1 MNRLPLKPQPQYPIW
16 CPKCPKCPLP
26 TVCPPPNCPPCIQG
40 VGDIGG
46 RPPRQD
52 QIRLTCE
59 KLRIL
64 SADLLS
70 ASAGIKVYWMIYDQ
84 DIVNYPQL
92 RYSLQL
98 SSSTDFNLDT
108 TWSYPIEAQVSS
120 NGFIVSTK
128 TFNRI
133 SPMPSEIEYVR
144 IAMIFS
150 NNQVEYSN
158 YVRLDRLKL
167 ETLDYTL
174 VSDSVTAGTISANI
188 SINGQLY
195 SMNPQVNI
203 ENTDE
208 SGRTSSR
215 QLILSDIVN
224 DRDVIRASAMTPMNV
239 VFFNPPKKSR
249 LFIVVGEGTPS
260 ERVYYS
266 NYVLPRIF

>member
-1 MNRLPLKPQPQYPIW
+1 
-16 CPKCPKCPLP
+16 
-26 TVCPPPNCPPCIQG
+26 
-40 VGDIGG
+40 
-46 RPPRQD
+46 
-52 QIRLTCE
+52 
-59 KLRIL
+59 
-64 SADLLS
+64 
-70 ASAGIKVYWMIYDQ
+70 
-84 DIVNYPQL
+84 
-92 RYSLQL
+92 
-98 SSSTDFNLDT
+98 
-108 TWSYPIEAQVSS
+108 
-120 NGFIVSTK
+120 
-128 TFNRI
+128 
-133 SPMPSEIEYVR
+133 MPSEIEYVR